1 MGSEL
6 EYNSASNPGQVLPSV
21 VDAPAP
27 APGAQPPE
35 IELILACAGVGAPA
49 ERTERIR
56 SLAAVGPDWTE
67 VLKNAAWHGMMSLLS
82 QELDAACP
90 DRVPEAV
97 MDELKNQYCRTLAHN
112 LLLKG
117 ELVTLV
123 KLFQAEEI
131 PAIPFKG
138 PLLADALYRN
148 LALRQF
154 WDLDILVHQHDALRA
169 KELLVARGYHP
180 AKDLS
185 REKERNLLESDCEYP
200 LVGGGGKAI
209 VEIHWQILPPHR
221 AFGYKSEYLW
231 DRAVPAPLEDA
242 TTLTLRPEDL
252 LLILCIHGGE
262 KHHWSLLKWICD
274 VARLISVHQT
284 LEWDRIFMESSQ
296 LGRERTVSLAL
307 FLANMLL
314 GAPLPASIAER
325 VRNDPRNAASAG
337 LIRGRLFREDTG
349 LPGFSEWLRTVKS
362 MERIVSGRAS
372 EAGRMSYLLRYL
384 KVILTPEWTDRQGL
398 PLPTPLSLLHHL
410 SRPTRLLAKHNIGL
424 IRRLF

>member
-1 MGSEL
+1 MGSEI
-6 EYNSASNPGQVLPSV
+6 EYNSASNRGQILPNV
-21 VDAPAP
+21 VDVSAPD
-27 APGAQPPE
+27 AQPPE
-35 IELILACAGVGAPA
+35 VELILACAGLGTAS
-49 ERTERIR
+49 ERAERIR
-56 SLAAVGPDWTE
+56 SLAGAGPDWSC
-67 VLKNAAWHGMMSLLS
+67 VLKNAAWHGMMPLLN
-82 QELDAACP
+82 QELEAACP

-97 MDELKNQYCRTLAHN
+97 RDELKNQYCRTLAHN

-123 KLFQAEEI
+123 KLFEAEEI

-138 PLLADALYRN
+138 PLLADAFYRN

-154 WDLDILVHQHDALRA
+154 WDLDILVHRHDALRA

-185 REKERNLLESDCEYP
+185 HEKEQDLLESDCEYP
-200 LVGGGGKAI
+200 LVGIDGKVI
-209 VEIHWQILPPHR
+209 VEIHWQILPPHQ
-221 AFGYKSEYLW
+221 AFGYKSDYLW
-231 DRAVPAPLEDA
+231 DRAVPAPLEDV

-252 LLILCIHGGE
+252 LLILCIHAGE

-274 VARLISVHQT
+274 VARLISVHDSM
-284 LEWDRIFMESSQ
+284 EWDRIFMESSQ

-337 LIRGRLFREDTG
+337 HIRGRLFCEDIG
-349 LPGFSEWLRTVKS
+349 LPGFLEWLRTVKS
-362 MERIVSGRAS
+362 MERTVSGKAS
-372 EAGRMSYLLRYL
+372 ELSRWSYLLRYL

-398 PLPTPLSLLHHL
+398 PLPTPLSLLHYL
-410 SRPTRLLAKHNIGL
+410 SRPTRLLAKHHIGL
-424 IRRLF
+424 IRRLFD